1 MKIIVAS
8 KNSGKIEGAKLAF
21 VEYFKEFEIEGISVN
36 SDVPEQPVNEQI
48 YEGALNRVKNVKK
61 IAEKQGKEA
70 DFYVA
75 VESGITN
82 KLGEWTIINIAVIED
97 KNGFKSFGV
106 SAGFPV
112 PEKYVEEII
121 NTDLGKVIDKI
132 FNETELR
139 KEKGG
144 INLLTKGKIT
154 RIDLSKQAFIM
165 ALTSFI
171 NKDIWK

>member
-1 MKIIVAS
+1 MKVIIAS
-8 KNSGKIEGAKLAF
+8 KNPGKIEGAKLAF
-21 VEYFKEFEIEGISVN
+21 SEYFKEFEIEGIPVS
-36 SDVPEQPVNEQI
+36 SDVSEEPVNDEI
-48 YEGALNRVKNVKK
+48 YQGACNRVKNVKK

-97 KNGFKSFGV
+97 KKGFKSWGV
-106 SAGFPV
+106 SSGFPV
-112 PEKYVEEII
+112 PQKYVEEII
-121 NTDLGKVIDKI
+121 NTDLGKVMDRI

-139 KEKGG
+139 AGKGG

-154 RIDLSKQAFIM
+154 RIDLSRQSFIM
-165 ALTSFI
+165 ALTQFI
-171 NKDIWK
+171 NGETWK

>member
-8 KNSGKIEGAKLAF
+8 ENPGKIEGAKLAF
-21 VEYFKEFEIEGISVN
+21 AEYFKEFEIEGIKAN
-36 SDVPEQPVNEQI
+36 SDVSEQPVNDEI
-48 YEGALNRVKNVKK
+48 YEGAINRVKNVRK
-61 IAEKQGKEA
+61 IAEEQGNEA

-82 KLGEWTIINIAVIED
+82 KLGEWTILNIAVIED
-97 KNGFKSFGV
+97 KAGFKSWGV

-121 NTDLGKVIDKI
+121 NTDLGKVMDRI

-139 KEKGG
+139 AGKGG

-154 RIDLSKQAFIM
+154 RIDQTKQAFIM
-165 ALTSFI
+165 ALTQFI
-171 NKDIWK
+171 NEETWR